1 MAAAGPGT
9 LTKRRWIQLDLL
21 RAFAVL
27 LVIGTHMRVCPV
39 ETNVVMNRITRA
51 FLQGGWCGVDLFFVL
66 SGFLVS
72 GLLFREYQRKQSL
85 AIGHF
90 LARRG
95 LKIYPG
101 FWFLMIATVIVAGRL
116 RPGEMG
122 AGELTAELLF
132 VQNYFDG
139 VWKHTWSLAVEEHFY
154 LSLALLIGLL
164 RYYRPAA
171 DGNPF
176 RSIPAIS
183 LVVFVA
189 CLAFR
194 LARDLARPEFDF
206 RYHQAPS
213 HLRMDSLMLGVL
225 LSYWYHFDPRRLQW
239 LVRWKYP
246 LAVLGLSMLLLPF
259 AVDKEQH
266 RWMLV
271 IGFSIIAAGSGLLT
285 ISFMSIELPRGR
297 LVTALGTV
305 GAYSYSIYLWHFPIE
320 MYSGEIIERLTGW
333 QPNWYAIATIYVS
346 LSLAVGIAAAKLVEM
361 PVLRWRDRILP
372 SHSGTVPEFAAGL
385 ARGSVLRPE
394 PIRSVVGATGT
405 VERGGEMADRA
416 TAASRVSPP

>member
-1 MAAAGPGT
+1 MAAAGAGS

-27 LVIGTHMRVCPV
+27 LVMGTHMRVCPV
-39 ETNVVMNRITRA
+39 ETSPLMNRITEA

-72 GLLFREYQRKQSL
+72 GLLFREYQRTKSL

-101 FWFLMIATVIVAGRL
+101 FWFLMLATLAVAWKL
-116 RPGEMG
+116 RPGRVG
-122 AGELTAELLF
+122 AGQLMAELLF

-164 RYYRPAA
+164 RHYRPSA

-176 RSIPAIS
+176 RAIPAIS
-183 LVVFVA
+183 LVVFTA
-189 CLAFR
+189 CLGFR
-194 LARDLARPEFDF
+194 LARTLAQPEFDF

-225 LSYWYHFDPRRLQW
+225 LSYWYHFEPQRLRW
-239 LVRWKYP
+239 LVEWKYP
-246 LAVLGLSMLLLPF
+246 LALLGLCMLLLPF
-259 AVDKEQH
+259 MVDKEQH
-266 RWMLV
+266 RWMPV
-271 IGFSIIAAGSGLLT
+271 IGFSIIAVGSALLT
-285 ISFMSIELPRGR
+285 MSFMSIELPLNR
-297 LVTALGTV
+297 LVSAFGMI

-320 MYSGEIIERLTGW
+320 MYGDELIHRFTGW
-333 QPNWYAIATIYVS
+333 QMNWFAIAITYVS
-346 LSLAVGIAAAKLVEM
+346 LSLIVGIVAAKLVEM
-361 PVLRWRDRILP
+361 PVLRWRDRMLP
-372 SHSGTVPEFAAGL
+372 SNSGTVPEFAARL
-385 ARGSVLRPE
+385 SDVAPDLPE
-394 PIRSVVGATGT
+394 PLRGPAGIAGAPKP
-405 VERGGEMADRA
+405 A
-416 TAASRVSPP
+416 TARAARAATDSSTVR